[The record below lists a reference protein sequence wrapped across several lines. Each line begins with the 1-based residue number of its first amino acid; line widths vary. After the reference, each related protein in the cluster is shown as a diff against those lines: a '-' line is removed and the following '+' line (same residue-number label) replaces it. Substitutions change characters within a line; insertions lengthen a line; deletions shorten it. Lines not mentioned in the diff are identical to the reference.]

1 MASASL
7 SRESFND
14 AVEKALEA
22 LKDSSIESLTNYQS
36 KALFHVLNGEDTF
49 VSLPTGHGKSLI
61 YQLAPSVS
69 KHLGPLSE
77 VPIVLVISP
86 LNVLIDDQIASVT
99 KLGITACKLDASS
112 LEDTVSLAGHEILF
126 TSPETDGQTLA
137 AASYYR
143 HVTQK
148 FHGNRIFISRMLN
161 RNPKRL
167 SAEVFSSAQ
176 KQPKQNAS
184 SQNRK
189 ENGSTTLRNT
199 REKPLLAG

>member
-1 MASASL
+1 MRSVKPG
-7 SRESFND
+7 NH
-14 AVEKALEA
+14 
-22 LKDSSIESLTNYQS
+22 LKDSSIESLTKYQS
-36 KALFHVLNGEDTF
+36 KALFLVLNSEDTF

-69 KHLGPLSE
+69 KHLGLLSE

-86 LNVLIDDQIASVT
+86 LNALIDDQIASVT
-99 KLGITACKLDASS
+99 KQGITSCKLDASS

-126 TSPETDGQTLA
+126 TSPEVLET
-137 AASYYR
+137 SYYR

-184 SQNRK
+184 SQNHE
-189 ENGSTTLRNT
+189 ENGNTTLRNT

>member
-1 MASASL
+1 MRVSH
-7 SRESFND
+7 ESFND
-14 AVEKALEA
+14 AVEKALKA
-22 LKDSSIESLTNYQS
+22 LKDSSIESLTKYQS

-49 VSLPTGHGKSLI
+49 VSLPTGHGKSLT

-69 KHLGPLSE
+69 KHLGLLSE

-86 LNVLIDDQIASVT
+86 LNALIDDQIASVT
-99 KLGITACKLDASS
+99 KLGITACELDALS
-112 LEDTVSLAGHEILF
+112 LEDTVSLAGHEMLF
-126 TSPETDGQTLA
+126 TSPEVLET
-137 AASYYR
+137 SYYR

-148 FHGNRIFISRMLN
+148 CHGNRIFISRMLN

-184 SQNRK
+184 SQNRE

-199 REKPLLAG
+199 REKPLLAGYIYP

>member
-22 LKDSSIESLTNYQS
+22 LKDSSIESLTKYQS

-69 KHLGPLSE
+69 KHLGLLSE
-77 VPIVLVISP
+77 VPIVLVIAP
-86 LNVLIDDQIASVT
+86 LNALIDDQIASVT

-112 LEDTVSLAGHEILF
+112 LEDTAVSLAGRNRRCEKVKLTGKLQRRHRI
-126 TSPETDGQTLA
+126 TDT
-137 AASYYR
+137 
-143 HVTQK
+143 
-148 FHGNRIFISRMLN
+148 
-161 RNPKRL
+161 
-167 SAEVFSSAQ
+167 
-176 KQPKQNAS
+176 
-184 SQNRK
+184 
-189 ENGSTTLRNT
+189 
-199 REKPLLAG
+199 

>member
-1 MASASL
+1 MNG
-7 SRESFND
+7 FND

-22 LKDSSIESLTNYQS
+22 LKDSSIESLTKYQS
-36 KALFHVLNGEDTF
+36 KALFLVLNGEDTF

-69 KHLGPLSE
+69 KHLGLLSE

-86 LNVLIDDQIASVT
+86 LNALIDDQIASVT

-126 TSPETDGQTLA
+126 TSPEVLET
-137 AASYYR
+137 SYYR

-184 SQNRK
+184 SQNHE